1 MAMNRIFASLIL
13 LLSLVS
19 FACKESSGPT
29 HMTPVPVSD
38 LEIALATVQYTY
50 TGYARDGSPIVRGF
64 LYLHRQDSLTVTGRW
79 QLRALAD
86 TNRIG
91 PQHGHGTLVGH
102 LRGNVLSINLN
113 PDYVDNNVLLTGRFS
128 RTGYSGQWQWVGFR
142 GVITSGTF
150 QAVRRLVVDENND

>member
-1 MAMNRIFASLIL
+1 
-13 LLSLVS
+13 
-19 FACKESSGPT
+19 
-29 HMTPVPVSD
+29 
-38 LEIALATVQYTY
+38 
-50 TGYARDGSPIVRGF
+50 
-64 LYLHRQDSLTVTGRW
+64 
-79 QLRALAD
+79 
-86 TNRIG
+86 
-91 PQHGHGTLVGH
+91 